1 MRLNTYLL
9 KRIIK
14 SLFQN
19 DMAYGYL
26 KVIKRRTVA
35 DKLLRDKTFNIAKDP
50 KYDGYERGLASIVHN
65 VLNKTIIV
73 VQIKMKLF
81 LIKN

>member
-1 MRLNTYLL
+1 M
-9 KRIIK
+9 
-14 SLFQN
+14 
-19 DMAYGYL
+19 
-26 KVIKRRTVA
+26 
-35 DKLLRDKTFNIAKDP
+35 LRDKTFNIAKDP
-50 KYDGYERGLASIVHN
+50 KYDGHERGLASIVHN

>member
-1 MRLNTYLL
+1 MT
-9 KRIIK
+9 
-14 SLFQN
+14 
-19 DMAYGYL
+19 YGYL
-26 KVIKRRTVA
+26 KVINRRTVA
-35 DKLLRDKTFNIAKDP
+35 DKVLRDKTFNIAKDP

-65 VLNKTIIV
+65 VFNKTIIV